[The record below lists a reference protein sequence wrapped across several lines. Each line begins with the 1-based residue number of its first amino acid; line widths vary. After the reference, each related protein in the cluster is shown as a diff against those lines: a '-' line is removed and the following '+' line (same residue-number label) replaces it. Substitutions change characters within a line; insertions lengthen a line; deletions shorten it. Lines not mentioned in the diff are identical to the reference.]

1 MIMAWTSSGE
11 TAAFE
16 TIELGVQGTVID
28 LHGVLADSDWLSILE
43 VGILVDDGNDDGAAV
58 VEAGELGPVASSAEF
73 YDLRLA
79 ETVGC
84 DPAGCSAALTRDGN
98 MSNGSRWS
106 CAPFLGG
113 SCRISYDLGAPRD
126 LSELRVALYK
136 GNTRLR
142 TMEVSVDGVSVTTW
156 TSSGMTS
163 SFESIDISG
172 YSGEVVS
179 ITGVQ
184 GDREWLSIIET
195 EIMVLSD
202 GDDVVQTPGPTNGH
216 EAIPTP
222 SPTTTTT
229 PTPVLP
235 PTTVNPCLDPLHA
248 DYACQGGEDD
258 GLYPPPD
265 SVVLSDCGLTDA
277 DWEDIKAC
285 LVVAGEETDTTITT
299 LIMSGN
305 PDITT
310 VPEGLFEVSPSLA
323 SSMTWLTLSETKI
336 SSLPPGLLDPL
347 SELGFLSLEYNALT
361 TIPGGMFDSLVKLW
375 GLFLTGNDLS
385 ELPEGIFDAL
395 GALDWLHLQENSFT
409 TLPAGIFDSLPN
421 LTELF
426 LYDNSLSSIPAGVF
440 DNQVA
445 LFYLY
450 LHNNDLVTLPA
461 DIFEALGAL
470 GELRLDGNPSLQC
483 LPASIVMDV
492 PWDGGVSVPPVC
504 GCDPVDAIT
513 CADGTTCQP
522 GSEGYT
528 CE

>member
-142 TMEVSVDGVSVTTW
+142 TMEVSVDGVPVTTW
-156 TSSGMTS
+156 TSTGMTS

-179 ITGVQ
+179 ITGDQ

-202 GDDVVQTPGPTNGH
+202 GDDVVQTPGPTHGH

-222 SPTTTTT
+222 SPTTTTTTTTTTT

-265 SVVLSDCGLTDA
+265 SVVLSDCGLTDG

-323 SSMTWLTLSETKI
+323 SSMTWL
-336 SSLPPGLLDPL
+336 
-347 SELGFLSLEYNALT
+347 SLEYNALT

-395 GALDWLHLQENSFT
+395 GALDWL
-409 TLPAGIFDSLPN
+409 
-421 LTELF
+421 F
-426 LYDNSLSSIPAGVF
+426 LYENSLSSLPAGVF

-450 LHNNDLVTLPA
+450 LYNNDLVTLPA

-483 LPASIVMDV
+483 LPASTVMMRSYRRHHV
-492 PWDGGVSVPPVC
+492 RRR
-504 GCDPVDAIT
+504 
-513 CADGTTCQP
+513 
-522 GSEGYT
+522 EGLPAWIRRLHLRIMNRAVAAT
-528 CE
+528 GDHASHVVLHACRGR

>member
-1 MIMAWTSSGE
+1 MITEWTSSGE

-16 TIELGVQGTVID
+16 TIELGVQGTVIG

-43 VGILVDDGNDDGAAV
+43 VGILVDDGNDDGVAV

-79 ETVGC
+79 DTVGC
-84 DPAGCSAALTRDGN
+84 DPAGCSAALTRGDG
-98 MSNGSRWS
+98 
-106 CAPFLGG
+106 
-113 SCRISYDLGAPRD
+113 
-126 LSELRVALYK
+126 
-136 GNTRLR
+136 
-142 TMEVSVDGVSVTTW
+142 
-156 TSSGMTS
+156 
-163 SFESIDISG
+163 
-172 YSGEVVS
+172 
-179 ITGVQ
+179 
-184 GDREWLSIIET
+184 EWLSIIET

-202 GDDVVQTPGPTNGH
+202 GDDVVQTPGPTDGH
-216 EAIPTP
+216 EVIPTP

-229 PTPVLP
+229 TTTTPTPALP

-265 SVVLSDCGLTDA
+265 SVVLTDCGLTDA

-323 SSMTWLTLSETKI
+323 SSMTWL
-336 SSLPPGLLDPL
+336 
-347 SELGFLSLEYNALT
+347 SLEYNALT

-375 GLFLTGNDLS
+375 GLFLTGNGLS
-385 ELPEGIFDAL
+385 ELPEGIFDTL
-395 GALDWLHLQENSFT
+395 GALDW
-409 TLPAGIFDSLPN
+409 
-421 LTELF
+421 LF
-426 LYDNSLSSIPAGVF
+426 LYDNSLSSLPAGVF

-450 LHNNDLVTLPA
+450 LYNNDLVTLPA

-483 LPASIVMDV
+483 LPASTVMMRSYRRHHVRRRDDLPAWIRRLHLRIMNRAV
-492 PWDGGVSVPPVC
+492 AAKGDQASHVVVHACRGL
-504 GCDPVDAIT
+504 
-513 CADGTTCQP
+513 
-522 GSEGYT
+522 
-528 CE
+528 

>member
-1 MIMAWTSSGE
+1 MTMAWTSSGE

-16 TIELGVQGTVID
+16 TVELGVQGTVID
-28 LHGVLADSDWLSILE
+28 LHGVLADSEWLSILE
-43 VGILVDDGNDDGAAV
+43 VGILVDDGNDDGVAV

-79 ETVGC
+79 DTVGC
-84 DPAGCSAALTRDGN
+84 DPAGCSAALTR
-98 MSNGSRWS
+98 
-106 CAPFLGG
+106 
-113 SCRISYDLGAPRD
+113 
-126 LSELRVALYK
+126 
-136 GNTRLR
+136 
-142 TMEVSVDGVSVTTW
+142 
-156 TSSGMTS
+156 
-163 SFESIDISG
+163 
-172 YSGEVVS
+172 
-179 ITGVQ
+179 

-202 GDDVVQTPGPTNGH
+202 GDDVVQTSGPTDGH

-222 SPTTTTT
+222 SPTTTTTTTT

-361 TIPGGMFDSLVKLW
+361 TIPGGTFDSLVKLW
-375 GLFLTGNDLS
+375 GLFLTGNGLS
-385 ELPEGIFDAL
+385 ELPEGIFDTL
-395 GALDWLHLQENSFT
+395 GALDW
-409 TLPAGIFDSLPN
+409 
-421 LTELF
+421 LF
-426 LYDNSLSSIPAGVF
+426 LYDNSLSSLPAGVF

-450 LHNNDLVTLPA
+450 LYNNDLVTLPA
-461 DIFEALGAL
+461 AIFEALGAL

-483 LPASIVMDV
+483 LPASTVMMRSYRRHHVRRRDDLPAWIRRLHLRIINRAGAV
-492 PWDGGVSVPPVC
+492 KGDQASHVVFHVC
-504 GCDPVDAIT
+504 RGR
-513 CADGTTCQP
+513 
-522 GSEGYT
+522 
-528 CE
+528 

>member
-43 VGILVDDGNDDGAAV
+43 VDILVDDGNDDGVAV
-58 VEAGELGPVASSAEF
+58 VEAAELGPVASSAEF

-79 ETVGC
+79 DTVGC
-84 DPAGCSAALTRDGN
+84 DPAGCSAALTR
-98 MSNGSRWS
+98 
-106 CAPFLGG
+106 
-113 SCRISYDLGAPRD
+113 
-126 LSELRVALYK
+126 
-136 GNTRLR
+136 
-142 TMEVSVDGVSVTTW
+142 
-156 TSSGMTS
+156 
-163 SFESIDISG
+163 
-172 YSGEVVS
+172 
-179 ITGVQ
+179 

-202 GDDVVQTPGPTNGH
+202 GNDVVQTPGPTHGH

-265 SVVLSDCGLTDA
+265 SVVLSDCGLTDG

-323 SSMTWLTLSETKI
+323 SSMTW
-336 SSLPPGLLDPL
+336 
-347 SELGFLSLEYNALT
+347 LSLEYNALT

-395 GALDWLHLQENSFT
+395 GALDWLHLQENSLT
-409 TLPAGIFDSLPN
+409 TLPVGIFDSLPN

-426 LYDNSLSSIPAGVF
+426 LYDNSLSSLPAGVF

-450 LHNNDLVTLPA
+450 LYNNDLVTLPA

-483 LPASIVMDV
+483 LPASTVMMRSCRRHHVRRREDLPAWIRRLHLRTMNRAV
-492 PWDGGVSVPPVC
+492 AATGDHASHVVIHSCRGR
-504 GCDPVDAIT
+504 
-513 CADGTTCQP
+513 
-522 GSEGYT
+522 
-528 CE
+528 